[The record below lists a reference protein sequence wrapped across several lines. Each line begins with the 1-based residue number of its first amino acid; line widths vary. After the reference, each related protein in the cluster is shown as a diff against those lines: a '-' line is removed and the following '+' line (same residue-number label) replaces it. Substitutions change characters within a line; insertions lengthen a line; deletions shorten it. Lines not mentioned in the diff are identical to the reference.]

1 MTYLSTNPP
10 TDLPKQID
18 AAAVVGPWT
27 RSPSVVDRSSRIPGS
42 GDWKGTPMAQLLPVE
57 LNALGH
63 VKTPVEM
70 YPTES
75 GKMHYLLQ
83 IALLEPVAGPA
94 RGAGRT
100 GPRWG
105 LRQQLLTLGTLM
117 ILGGAVMAGLVASYF
132 FLFVPKRIP
141 VETLPPLSALVLWD
155 SLQLG
160 ISGDPADTTAQ
171 LLLMIDRH
179 YKRSMVIAAAVG
191 AVGALVFVVGLMVPR
206 QSAAEPFSPESGAT

>member
-1 MTYLSTNPP
+1 
-10 TDLPKQID
+10 
-18 AAAVVGPWT
+18 VGQ
-27 RSPSVVDRSSRIPGS
+27 
-42 GDWKGTPMAQLLPVE
+42 KYLLPCSCGQMQVIDRTDAGQTIRCGCGKPLE
-57 LNALGH
+57 
-63 VKTPVEM
+63 V
-70 YPTES
+70 PT
-75 GKMHYLLQ
+75 LTQ

-94 RGAGRT
+94 RGAGRASS
-100 GPRWG
+100 RWG

-117 ILGGAVMAGLVASYF
+117 ILGGALMAGLVASYF
-132 FLFVPKRIP
+132 SLFVPKRVP
-141 VETLPPLSALVLWD
+141 VETLPPLGALVLWD